1 MSDKKP
7 DKFYFLIL
15 FYLFLISI
23 TSAWT
28 WYAYT
33 MFTGISGWKYSDEIV
48 DFIAFNYFVFLFGF
62 LIWAGI
68 TILLIILLYG
78 LIRNY
83 RWAWTTSLIIAT
95 LGLVLFPI
103 ILIAIM
109 TTLLKYQ
116 SAFSSLGIITITIAL
131 LLDICVV
138 YILTRPVL
146 KQYFE
151 K

>member
-1 MSDKKP
+1 MPDKKP

-15 FYLFLISI
+15 FYLFSFSI
-23 TSAWT
+23 TSTWT